1 MSYLDYIKKSKAILS
16 DDLHELF
23 VSSKIDDAGE
33 QIPQILGKYGMV
45 VVTDVLTSEEC
56 DFYTSQ
62 IVQTVTK
69 LSDGV
74 DHTDLSTWKDNRLM
88 PQVSPGVFNCGIGNT
103 RAVWSVRLNPKVK
116 QVYAQAYG
124 TDDLI
129 SSVEMI
135 NVKPPIEPFHDP
147 TKNDWAHTD
156 NHKLFDRCVQ
166 GQVVLS
172 DTTAGPLCSPKSHLV
187 CAALVGF
194 RRKHNINS
202 DPVARAEAKRM
213 VESVGGKFQVP
224 VIAPKGSVIIWLSSM
239 LHSAK
244 LMDRPAES
252 ETFDDWKGWK
262 RVVYLA
268 CSIIVWLSSML
279 YFAKLIIRS
288 AETETCDGWKCVIY
302 FTCNVI
308 IWFLVLIYFDK
319 LMDQSVKSKTFDG
332 WRCVVYL
339 AYRPRSDVDDK
350 HLAQLKLA
358 YEKNMTTRH
367 TGDLF
372 DTKDISNYPDHT
384 KYSAKIHDI
393 YQSVIMNGVFPIE
406 ELKQELTPD
415 VMTVLGMH

>member
-1 MSYLDYIKKSKAILS
+1 MSYLDHNKKSKAILS

-33 QIPQILGKYGMV
+33 QIPKILGKYGMV
-45 VVTDVLTSEEC
+45 VVTDVLTNDEC
-56 DFYTSQ
+56 DFHTSQ

-74 DHTDLSTWKDNRLM
+74 DHTDLSTWKDERLM
-88 PQVSPGVFNCGIGNT
+88 PQVSPGVFNCGIGNS

-129 SSVEMI
+129 SSVEMV

-202 DPVARAEAKRM
+202 DPEAREEVKRM
-213 VESVGGKFQVP
+213 VESVDGKFQVP
-224 VIAPKGSVIIWLSSM
+224 VIAPKGSVIMWLSSM

-252 ETFDDWKGWK
+252 ETFDGWK
-262 RVVYLA
+262 
-268 CSIIVWLSSML
+268 
-279 YFAKLIIRS
+279 
-288 AETETCDGWKCVIY
+288 
-302 FTCNVI
+302 
-308 IWFLVLIYFDK
+308 
-319 LMDQSVKSKTFDG
+319 G

-339 AYRPRSDVDDK
+339 AYRPRSDVDGE
-350 HLAQLKLA
+350 HMAHLKLA
-358 YEKNMTTRH
+358 YEKNLTTRH

-372 DTKDISNYPDHT
+372 DTKNISDYPDHE
-384 KYSAKIHDI
+384 KYTAKIHDI
-393 YQSVIMNGVFPIE
+393 YQSVVIDGIFPIE
-406 ELKQELTPD
+406 ELKQELTPN
-415 VMTVLGMH
+415 VMSVLGIH